1 MSDEIFGFLPKKRYL
16 SFSIIAESQLIYLG
30 YYHPYFTLD
39 HCKSYQF
46 EGCHGWIRTSTTL
59 QSQIFHSCTKV
70 VSNKRLLIKP
80 LIKTFQLYIAKSY
93 DIKVFRKNTAKRI
106 KGVILIFLITKPNVT
121 VGKLILQ
128 RFQIKSFIFA
138 EAKCHRDQIFLP
150 HICIINE
157 INKLVQ
163 PKGQTV
169 LTEFETRVQ
178 QSS

>member
-1 MSDEIFGFLPKKRYL
+1 MRYLASFLRNVRYL

-46 EGCHGWIRTSTTL
+46 EGCYGWIRTSTTL

-70 VSNKRLLIKP
+70 VSNKRSLIKP

-93 DIKVFRKNTAKRI
+93 DIKAFGKNTAKRV
-106 KGVILIFLITKPNVT
+106 KGVIILIFLVTKPNVT

-128 RFQIKSFIFA
+128 RF
-138 EAKCHRDQIFLP
+138 
-150 HICIINE
+150 
-157 INKLVQ
+157 
-163 PKGQTV
+163 
-169 LTEFETRVQ
+169 
-178 QSS
+178 